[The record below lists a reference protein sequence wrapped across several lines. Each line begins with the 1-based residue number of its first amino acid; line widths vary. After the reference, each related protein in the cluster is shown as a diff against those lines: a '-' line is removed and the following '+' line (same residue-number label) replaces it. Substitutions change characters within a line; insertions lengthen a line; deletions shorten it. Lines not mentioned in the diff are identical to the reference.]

1 MEYVVCNLCG
11 SDRSHPFLQREDL
24 SLGLGG
30 MFRLCQCDEC
40 GLVYLNPRPTREEI
54 IRYYPEEYDQFNP
67 AMVNEPSFI
76 SRWDRHYGLRKRCRA
91 ILDFKSSGRLLDIG
105 CATGDF
111 IHAMQRYHGWEVY
124 GVEISPF
131 AAQYARE
138 HLGLEVVTGTVE
150 EAQWPAAFF
159 DVVTLWNV
167 FEHLF
172 DPWGSLRG
180 IHRVLKDDGL
190 LTINTPNLDSFDAKL
205 FGRYWIGFELPRHL
219 YVFSENTLTQLL
231 TDTGFRV
238 VKRRCLYGSH
248 AALASSFRFWVRANI
263 HNPTLRQIMEELLFL
278 RIVRLLAAPYFFIM
292 DRLLNSTAVTVFCKK
307 GYLRSVK

>member
-11 SDRSHPFLQREDL
+11 SNCNHTFLQREDL
-24 SLGLGG
+24 SLGLGE

-54 IRYYPEEYDQFNP
+54 AQYYPEEYDQFNP
-67 AMVNEPSFI
+67 AAENELSLI
-76 SRWDRHYGLRKRCRA
+76 ARWDRRYGLRKRCRA

-111 IHAMQRYHGWEVY
+111 IYTMQRYHGWDVY
-124 GVEISPF
+124 GVEISPI
-131 AAQYARE
+131 AARYARE
-138 HLGLEVVTGTVE
+138 HLGLDVVTGTLE
-150 EAQWPAAFF
+150 EAQWPAGFF

-172 DPWGSLRG
+172 DPRGSLRE
-180 IHRVLKDDGL
+180 IHRILKGNGL
-190 LTINTPNLDSFDAKL
+190 LIMNTPNLDSFDAKL

-219 YVFSENTLTQLL
+219 YIFSEGTLTRLL
-231 TDTGFRV
+231 ADTGFRV

-263 HNPTLRQIMEELLFL
+263 DNPTLRGIMEELLFL
-278 RIVRLLAAPYFFIM
+278 RIVRLLAAPYFFTM
-292 DRLLNSTAVTVFCKK
+292 DRLLKSTAVTVFCK
-307 GYLRSVK
+307 RS